1 MANAGFVL
9 DFKDGLETTIGQ
21 KDSVIELNQSQKLRI
36 ALARALINDP
46 KVLLIDDLIQGLDP
60 QGTKQ
65 V

>member
-9 DFKDGLETTIGQ
+9 DLKDGIETTIGQ

-46 KVLLIDDLIQGLDP
+46 KVLLIDDLTQGLDP
-60 QGTKQ
+60 QGAKQ

>member
-9 DFKDGLETTIGQ
+9 DLKDGLETTIGQ